1 MIERQL
7 QILADFPSFH
17 SLKKHL
23 LYSLI
28 KTVMRTIPLI
38 ISAVATIALIIVLDV
53 QLPAGKTKTPRLGF
67 FLSPSKGFWQNAEPA
82 NAMMNADI
90 KANGLRGNTEVYLDE
105 RLVPHVFANNES
117 DAFFAEGYLHAKFRL
132 WQMEFQTYA
141 AAGRLSEIM
150 GDSSA
155 GTNFLKVDQY
165 FRRIGMVYAAE
176 NSLAVMEA
184 DTLTKKAMDAYT
196 AGVNSYITNLTE
208 NDYPIEYKIL
218 NYKPEPWTNLKTAL
232 FLKYMAYDL
241 TGYEQDFEMTN
252 AKNYFTRKQFDKLFP
267 YEQDSLDPI
276 IPKGSVFVKPAF
288 TVKAPA
294 GADSDYFNFKKD
306 TLNRPDKKLL
316 PDKNNGSNN
325 WAVAGS
331 KTQSGRPILCNDP
344 HLGLRLPSLWF
355 EIQLSTP
362 GGNVYGVSL
371 PGAPAVIIGF
381 NDNCA
386 WGVTNA
392 SRDVKDYYE
401 VKFKDSS
408 MNEYWYNGT
417 WQPVTFRKEI
427 IKIKGKPDH
436 VENIAMTVW
445 GPVMYDSHYGD
456 KLHDGKAYAM
466 HWTAHAGSNDA
477 KTFLQLDKAKNFTDY
492 VTATNSYEC
501 PGQNFV
507 FATKQGDIAI
517 RQQGSFPAKWRRQGD
532 FVMEGSDD
540 RYKWAGIVP
549 DSENVVMRNPA
560 RGFVSSANQYAYD
573 TSYPYYIGGN
583 LEMYRGFLI
592 NRELRNMNA
601 ITTDSMK
608 RLQTNNYNVFA
619 EMARPVLLKYIKQA
633 KLTEDEQSYFNLFA
647 NWNLRNDAGEAG
659 PIIFTTWWD
668 SLEVCMYGDEFAQSK
683 LPMPTLNESTM
694 LEALLKDTA
703 YEFAD
708 DITTPQKETVAD
720 EVVKAFCKAMP
731 LWKEAQKRNQFT
743 WGTFR
748 KGGFY
753 HLLKIPAFSRTDVV
767 AGGGNHII
775 NAYMTERA
783 HGPSW
788 RMIVEL
794 TDTINAYGVYP
805 GGQSGNPGSAYY
817 DNAAN
822 TWIAGKYYKLQLMK
836 KDDFSGRK
844 FKGKIT
850 FHNS

>member
-1 MIERQL
+1 
-7 QILADFPSFH
+7 
-17 SLKKHL
+17 
-23 LYSLI
+23 
-28 KTVMRTIPLI
+28 MRIIPLF
-38 ISAVATIALIIVLDV
+38 ISAIITIALIIVLDI

-67 FLSPSKGFWQNAEPA
+67 FLSPAKGFWQNAEPA
-82 NAMMNADI
+82 YAMMNADI
-90 KANGLRGNTEVYLDE
+90 KVKGLRGNTEVYLDE
-105 RLVPHVFANNES
+105 RLVPHVFADNES

-165 FRRIGMVYAAE
+165 FRRIGMVYSAE

-184 DTLTKKAMDAYT
+184 DTLTKAAMDAYT
-196 AGVNSYITNLTE
+196 AGVNSYINGLNE
-208 NDYPIEYKIL
+208 SDYPIEYKIL
-218 NYKPEPWTNLKTAL
+218 DYKPESWTNLKTSL

-252 AKNYFTRKQFDKLFP
+252 AKAYFTREQFEKLFP
-267 YEQDSLDPI
+267 YGQDSLDPI
-276 IPKGSVFVKPAF
+276 IPKGSAFVKPSF
-288 TVKAPA
+288 KVKTPA
-294 GADSDYFNFKKD
+294 GADTDYFNFKKD
-306 TLNRPDKKLL
+306 TFDRPDAAYL
-316 PDKNNGSNN
+316 PNKNNGSNN
-325 WAVAGS
+325 WAVGGS
-331 KTQSGRPILCNDP
+331 KTESGRPILCNDP

-401 VKFKDSS
+401 IRFKDSS

-417 WQPVTFRKEI
+417 WQPVSFRKEI

-445 GPVMYDSHYGD
+445 GPVVYDSHYGD

-477 KTFLQLDKAKNFTDY
+477 KTFLLLDKAKNFNDY
-492 VTATNSYEC
+492 IAATNTYEC

-507 FATKQGDIAI
+507 FATKGGDIAI
-517 RQQGSFPAKWRRQGD
+517 RQQGAFPAKWRRQGD
-532 FVMEGSDD
+532 FIMEGNDD

-549 DSENVVMRNPA
+549 DSENIVMHNPA

-573 TSYPYYIGGN
+573 TSYPYYNGGN

-592 NRELRNMNA
+592 NRNLSEMNR

-619 EMARPVLLKYIKQA
+619 EMAKPVLLTNLKKA
-633 KLTEDEQSYFNLFA
+633 KLTDEEKNCLNFFT

-668 SLEVCMYGDEFAQSK
+668 SLEVCMYGDEFAQSN

-708 DITTPQKETVAD
+708 DITTPEKETVSDA
-720 EVVKAFCKAMP
+720 VIKAFRKAMP
-731 LWKEAQKRNQFT
+731 MWEEAKKHNTFT
-743 WGTFR
+743 WGSFR
-748 KGGFY
+748 EGGFY

-775 NAYMTERA
+775 NAYIKEKS

-794 TDTINAYGVYP
+794 TDSINAYGVYP

-817 DNAAN
+817 DNGAD

-836 KDDFSGRK
+836 KENFSDKK